1 MKRNWFRILFI
12 LTVLSFL
19 ALACGAGGP
28 LMSLFATAT
37 PTFTVT
43 PSVTPSPTPTLTPTA
58 TLTPT
63 PIPTGVQKTEQ
74 SDGSVLVTD
83 YDAGYSFQI
92 SKDWLVL
99 PATMEDLQKM
109 ADKVQATNPD
119 MAKALRAMKFAD
131 ADALRLMAMN
141 QNKETQQGTALTNL
155 NVVMQ
160 KDDLILAFPLDFFID
175 LNVEQI
181 KSALPTAKVLSSGVT
196 KNANGVEIGYIE
208 IELKVNSAS
217 GQSVTAYEKMIV
229 VKTDTAINIL
239 TFAGPS
245 SRKETVLP
253 IFDEIIDTIE
263 LLK

>member
-1 MKRNWFRILFI
+1 MKRNWFRVLFI

-37 PTFTVT
+37 PTSTVT
-43 PSVTPSPTPTLTPTA
+43 PSITPSPTPTLTPTA

-63 PIPTGVQKTEQ
+63 PVPTGVQKTEQ
-74 SDGSVLVTD
+74 SDGNVLVTD

-109 ADKVQATNPD
+109 ADKVEAANPD

-131 ADALRLMAMN
+131 ANALRLMAMN

-160 KDDLILAFPLDFFID
+160 QDDLVLAFPLDFFID

-229 VKTDTAINIL
+229 VKTETAVSIL
-239 TFAGPS
+239 TFAAPL